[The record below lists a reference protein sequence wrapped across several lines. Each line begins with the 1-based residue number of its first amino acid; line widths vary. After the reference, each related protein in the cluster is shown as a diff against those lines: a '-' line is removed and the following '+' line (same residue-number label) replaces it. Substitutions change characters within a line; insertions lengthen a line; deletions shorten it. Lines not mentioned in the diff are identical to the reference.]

1 MDVTAARNGTQQV
14 VRHVVSLPHPEE
26 DVWPALATRH
36 GLRSWLAAAELL
48 EPRLGGAVAL
58 RWLDDPAGGP
68 VSGTVTAWDVERV
81 VEYTLSGGDRVR
93 FHLEPG
99 EHGDRAATVLR
110 LTHTFRG
117 ADALREE
124 REAAWGIRFDRLR
137 AVL

>member
-14 VRHVVSLPHPEE
+14 VRHVVALPHPEE
-26 DVWPALATRH
+26 DVWPALAARH
-36 GLRSWLAAAELL
+36 GLRSWLAAAEVL

-58 RWLDDPAGGP
+58 RWLDDPVGELVTGA
-68 VSGTVTAWDVERV
+68 VTAWDVERV
-81 VEYTLSGGDRVR
+81 VEYTLTGGERVR

-110 LTHTFRG
+110 LTHTFHG
-117 ADALREE
+117 SEALREE
-124 REAAWGIRFDRLR
+124 REQTWAIRFDRLR